1 MFSVLLSKV
10 PVPMFVRWP
19 HFVWLLGQETDRH
32 HPYIYHHLHRRK
44 YGCMSQKI
52 ATKHSEKDSQPE
64 QSGSQA
70 DDLSYD
76 KRANIK
82 LKKAELDGLGP

>member
-1 MFSVLLSKV
+1 
-10 PVPMFVRWP
+10 
-19 HFVWLLGQETDRH
+19 
-32 HPYIYHHLHRRK
+32 
-44 YGCMSQKI
+44 MSQKI

-82 LKKAELDGLGP
+82 LKKAELDGLGPWNRKEHMV

>member
-1 MFSVLLSKV
+1 
-10 PVPMFVRWP
+10 
-19 HFVWLLGQETDRH
+19 
-32 HPYIYHHLHRRK
+32 
-44 YGCMSQKI
+44 MSQKI
-52 ATKHSEKDSQPE
+52 DAKHSKKDSQPE

-82 LKKAELDGLGP
+82 LKKAELDGLGS